1 MKGTGHSTEY
11 ALWRLRWALLAAMAG
26 AAFAAG
32 LRRPSEPAY
41 LIVMGAIIINGL
53 LIVPLAVRPRN
64 TPWVTRVGWALDV
77 VVPFAWL
84 LALPAGTLQPDAFWL
99 LLYSVVVTA
108 ERADWL
114 WAMAVAIVSVGGN
127 LLHILYT
134 AGQLPDTIEGLLAF
148 YTPHFAGAIS
158 FLVVSLLS
166 ALAICLVRSA
176 MRHTAEQQ
184 QERLLRDRAE
194 AEAFRKLLSVV
205 AGQEGYQAVLYG
217 LSATLCSYLGDDN
230 WFSLVLL
237 FDQEREGAV
246 RIVTGWNCRSTDLNR
261 TIAPIPTP
269 LERVLAT
276 GQSVLFDQ
284 AESELRSIDSL
295 SKVRTIILLPLQV
308 GIDGYGVV
316 ILASRGKGQVSPETM
331 RFLNMLCQIGS
342 LVLHNAQIR
351 QVLQRSHDE
360 VITDQEGARRQLAR
374 DLHDGPVQTVAAMS
388 MEIEYIKAL
397 LRREPDK
404 VPAELDELYEM
415 SKKASHSMRTLLFTL
430 RPVML
435 EKEGLAAALKHL
447 VDRLRTES
455 GLNIHFE
462 NLADD
467 LRLRPEV
474 EETAFAVLEEALNNA
489 KKHASQAT
497 IVVRLLIDGHFLVG
511 QVEDNGPGFDVS
523 SVLDSYHERTSLG
536 ILNMKERAALIDAV
550 WNLESTPG
558 KGTTVTLAIPIS
570 S

>member
-1 MKGTGHSTEY
+1 MKGTRLSTEY
-11 ALWRLRWALLAAMAG
+11 ALWRLRWALLVAMAG
-26 AAFAAG
+26 VAFAVG
-32 LRRPSEPAY
+32 LRRPSEPVF
-41 LIVMGAIIINGL
+41 LILLGAVVINGL
-53 LIVPLAVRPRN
+53 LVVPLAVRPRN
-64 TPWVTRVGWALDV
+64 SPWVARAGWALDIA
-77 VVPFAWL
+77 VPFAWL
-84 LALPAGTLQPDAFWL
+84 LALPASTLQPDAFWL
-99 LLYSVVVTA
+99 LLYPVVVTA

-114 WAMAVAIVSVGGN
+114 WATGVGIISAGGN
-127 LLHILYT
+127 LLHILLT
-134 AGQLPDTIEGLLAF
+134 AGQLPDTIDGLAAF
-148 YTPHFAGAIS
+148 YSPHLAGVLT

-166 ALAICLVRSA
+166 SLAIGLVRNA
-176 MRHTAEQQ
+176 LRETAEHQR
-184 QERLLRDRAE
+184 EGLLRDRAE

-237 FDQEREGAV
+237 FDQEREGALK
-246 RIVTGWNCRSTDLNR
+246 IVTGWNCRATDLNR
-261 TIAPIPTP
+261 NIAPIPAP

-276 GQSVLFDQ
+276 GQSLLFDQ

-295 SKVRTIILLPLQV
+295 SKVRTVVLLPLQA

-316 ILASRGKGQVSPETM
+316 ILASRDRDQVSPEAM

-430 RPVML
+430 RPVVL

-474 EETAFAVLEEALNNA
+474 EETAFAILEEALNNA
-489 KKHASQAT
+489 KKHASRAT
-497 IVVRLLIDGHFLVG
+497 IVVRLLTDGRFLIG

-523 SVLDSYHERTSLG
+523 SVLNGYHKRTSLG
-536 ILNMKERAALIDAV
+536 MLNMKERAALIDAV
-550 WNLESTPG
+550 WNIESTPG
-558 KGTTVTLAIPIS
+558 KGTTVTLAVPINP
-570 S
+570 